1 MTLRLKS
8 MGLLWQ
14 LKVCY
19 NLKENNKT
27 SVKEN
32 FEPAL
37 LNECRVLS
45 LNLYCMKRK
54 LSEIKGF
61 SYTNST
67 AEDHPV

>member
-1 MTLRLKS
+1 

-32 FEPAL
+32 WRDFEPTL

-67 AEDHPV
+67 AEDHQV